1 LTKLDRGLGC
11 LTKPTDSRWPDRP
24 ELLRMSALDLEPKRF
39 PIRAGRQLIGDT
51 EIAVIHPGNSR
62 YSGANGTKLI
72 AGDRH

>member
-1 LTKLDRGLGC
+1 
-11 LTKPTDSRWPDRP
+11 
-24 ELLRMSALDLEPKRF
+24 MSALDLEPKRF

>member
-1 LTKLDRGLGC
+1 
-11 LTKPTDSRWPDRP
+11 
-24 ELLRMSALDLEPKRF
+24 MSALDLKPKRF
-39 PIRAGRQLIGDT
+39 PIGADRGLITDT